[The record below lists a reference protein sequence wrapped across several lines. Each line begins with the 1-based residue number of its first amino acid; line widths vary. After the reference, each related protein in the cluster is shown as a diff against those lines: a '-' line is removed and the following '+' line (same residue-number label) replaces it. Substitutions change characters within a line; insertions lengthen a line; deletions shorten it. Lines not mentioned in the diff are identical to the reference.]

1 MKDLIHNYSL
11 QVGDSQTYQVSDQ
24 DTINVIREDWEDRGG
39 LLRTTVLATFK
50 DTPNGKK
57 LAAQYLAKAKRTQ
70 E

>member
-11 QVGDSQTYQVSDQ
+11 LVGDSQTYQVSDQ

-39 LLRTTVLATFK
+39 LLRTTVLAIFR
-50 DTPNGKK
+50 DTPNGKR
-57 LAAQYLAKAKRTQ
+57 LADGYLAKAKRTQ

>member
-39 LLRTTVLATFK
+39 LLRTTVLAIFR
-50 DTPNGKK
+50 DTPNGRK
-57 LAAQYLAKAKRTQ
+57 LADWHLAKAKRIQ

>member
-1 MKDLIHNYSL
+1 MQNLIHNYFL
-11 QVGDSQTYQVSDQ
+11 QVGDSLTYQVSNQ
-24 DTINVIREDWEDRGG
+24 ETISVVREDWEDRGG

-50 DTPNGKK
+50 NTPAGKK